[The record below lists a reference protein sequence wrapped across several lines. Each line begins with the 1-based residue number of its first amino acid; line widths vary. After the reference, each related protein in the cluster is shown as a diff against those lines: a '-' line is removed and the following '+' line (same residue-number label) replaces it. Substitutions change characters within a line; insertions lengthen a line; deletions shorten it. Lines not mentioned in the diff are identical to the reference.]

1 MLRRRPGRGDAGG
14 EFTKV
19 RLTKGEE
26 SGGFLP
32 LVKNKTEERKTPMID
47 FSLDSQQ
54 KALLETARDFAAKEI
69 RPVAVE
75 YDRDGTYPEEICKK
89 AHELGLMYTN
99 IPKAYGGTGM
109 SFVEHYLVTEAMNYE
124 CCAIAQVIGIS
135 HLATGA
141 IMIGGTEEQKKK
153 FIGKM
158 TESYRSACFCLTEPE
173 AGSDAGIMKTTA
185 EKKGDR
191 YIINGLKCYIT
202 NGVYAD
208 LLCLF
213 ATVDKSKG
221 TRGICCFAVPR
232 DTPGIRVGRVEDKM
246 GHRAMNVA
254 ELIFE
259 DVKLGKENLI
269 GEEGQGFKLAMMA
282 LDRGRANITA
292 VSTGIAQKALD
303 EAAAYA
309 NTRVQFGQPIGNFQ
323 GVSFLLA
330 DMNALTMA
338 SRAMYLQVGWMLDNN
353 IRCSTEAALA
363 KLFASDAAMKVTTDA
378 VQIMAG
384 SGYMRGTVVEKLM
397 RDAKLTQ
404 IFEGTNQINR
414 MVAGRGILAK
424 TSTLF

>member
-1 MLRRRPGRGDAGG
+1 
-14 EFTKV
+14 
-19 RLTKGEE
+19 
-26 SGGFLP
+26 
-32 LVKNKTEERKTPMID
+32 MID
-47 FSLDSQQ
+47 FSLSKEQ
-54 KALLETARDFAAKEI
+54 KAYLEIARDFAAKEI
-69 RPVAVE
+69 RPVAIE
-75 YDRDGTYPEEICKK
+75 YDRDCTYPEEIAKK
-89 AHELGLMYTN
+89 AHKLGLMYTN
-99 IPKAYGGTGM
+99 IPKEYGGTGM
-109 SFVEHYLVTEAMNYE
+109 SFIEHYLVTEAMNYE

-141 IMIGGTEEQKKK
+141 IMIGATEEQKKK

-173 AGSDAGIMKTTA
+173 AGSDAGVMRTFA

-213 ATVDKSKG
+213 ATIDREMG
-221 TRGICCFAVPR
+221 TKGICCFAVPR
-232 DTPGIRVGRVEDKM
+232 STPGIKVGRIEDKM
-246 GHRAMNVA
+246 GHRAVNVA

-259 DVKLGKENLI
+259 NVELTKENLI
-269 GEEGQGFKLAMMA
+269 GGEGQGFKLAMMA

-303 EAAAYA
+303 EAAKYA
-309 NTRVQFGQPIGNFQ
+309 NTRIQFGQPIGNFQ
-323 GVSFLLA
+323 GVSFMLA

-338 SRAMYLQVGWMLDNN
+338 SRAMYLQVGWLLDNN
-353 IRCSTEAALA
+353 IRCSTEAAMA

-384 SGYMRGTVVEKLM
+384 SGYMKGAVVEKLM

-414 MVAGRGILAK
+414 MIAGRGVLNK
-424 TSTLF
+424 PCTLF